1 MTSVHAIIMAGGS
14 GTRFWPASRQI
25 RPKQLLP
32 LASGKPMIAAAIE
45 RLEGICP
52 PENIWIVTNQPQKDA
67 IAKLLLNFPVE
78 QILIE
83 PEARDTAPCIAFAM
97 AHIAARDAEAT
108 LVVLP
113 ADHVIEPTAEF
124 ERMIARAQSLADDS
138 QTLVTFGIPPS
149 FAATGYGYIEL
160 GEATDK
166 ALPRAFMSSSFLE
179 KPNQATAQQLLDAG
193 NYWWNS
199 GIILFKREAMMQA
212 FAKHEPDLAT
222 ATNQMT
228 AAIKAKD
235 HGQLASSFAKAPKT
249 SIDFAV
255 MEKAERI
262 AVVECTAEWD
272 DLGSFPALARVLEA
286 TPDNNHFSLHD
297 GADAKSLQAQGNIVY
312 AEGHRTVTL
321 FGVDDLVVAAVGD
334 AILVC
339 PKDKANQLKQVVD
352 FLRAEGREDL
362 L

>member
-1 MTSVHAIIMAGGS
+1 MAGGS

-32 LASGKPMIAAAIE
+32 LAAGKPMIAAAID

-52 PENIWIVTNQPQKDA
+52 PENIWVVTNQPQKDA
-67 IAKLLLNFPVE
+67 IAQLLLNFPVE

-97 AHIAARDAEAT
+97 AHIAARDPEAT
-108 LVVLP
+108 MVVLP
-113 ADHVIEPTAEF
+113 ADHVIEPAAEF
-124 ERMIARAQSLADDS
+124 ERMVARAQSLADDS
-138 QTLVTFGIPPS
+138 RTLVTFGIPPS

-160 GEATDK
+160 GAATDK
-166 ALPRAFMSSSFLE
+166 ALPRAFISNSFLE
-179 KPNQATAQQLLDAG
+179 KPDQTTAQQLVDAG

-212 FAKHEPDLAT
+212 FAEHEPDLAT

-235 HGQLASSFAKAPKT
+235 HDQLVSAFTKAPKT

-255 MEKAERI
+255 MEKAKRI
-262 AVVECTAEWD
+262 AVVECTADWD
-272 DLGSFPALARVLEA
+272 DLGSFPALARVIQA

-297 GADAKSLQAQGNIVY
+297 GADAKSLLAQGNIVY

-321 FGVDDLVVAAVGD
+321 FGVEDLVVAAVGD
-334 AILVC
+334 AVLVC

>member
-1 MTSVHAIIMAGGS
+1 
-14 GTRFWPASRQI
+14 
-25 RPKQLLP
+25 
-32 LASGKPMIAAAIE
+32 
-45 RLEGICP
+45 
-52 PENIWIVTNQPQKDA
+52 
-67 IAKLLLNFPVE
+67 
-78 QILIE
+78 
-83 PEARDTAPCIAFAM
+83 
-97 AHIAARDAEAT
+97 
-108 LVVLP
+108 
-113 ADHVIEPTAEF
+113 
-124 ERMIARAQSLADDS
+124 
-138 QTLVTFGIPPS
+138 
-149 FAATGYGYIEL
+149 
-160 GEATDK
+160 
-166 ALPRAFMSSSFLE
+166 
-179 KPNQATAQQLLDAG
+179 
-193 NYWWNS
+193 
-199 GIILFKREAMMQA
+199 MQA

-339 PKDKANQLKQVVD
+339 PNDKADQLKQVVD

>member
-1 MTSVHAIIMAGGS
+1 M
-14 GTRFWPASRQI
+14 
-25 RPKQLLP
+25 L
-32 LASGKPMIAAAIE
+32 AAAID
-45 RLEGICP
+45 RLQGICP

-67 IAKLLLNFPVE
+67 IAQLLLNFPVE

-83 PEARDTAPCIAFAM
+83 PEARDTGPCVAFAM
-97 AHIAARDAEAT
+97 AHIAARDPEAT

-124 ERMIARAQSLADDS
+124 ERMIARAQALACDS
-138 QTLVTFGIPPS
+138 QTLVTFGIPPT

-160 GEATDK
+160 GAAADK
-166 ALPRAFMSSSFLE
+166 ALPRAFTSKSFRE
-179 KPNQATAQQLLDAG
+179 KPDQATAQQLVDSG
-193 NYWWNS
+193 NFWWNS
-199 GIILFKREAMMQA
+199 GILLFKGEAMMQA
-212 FAKHEPDLAT
+212 FADHEPDLAT
-222 ATNQMT
+222 AAQQML
-228 AAIKAKD
+228 AAIKAED
-235 HGQLASSFAKAPKT
+235 HGQLASAFAKAPKT

-262 AVVECTAEWD
+262 AVVECTAYWD

-297 GADAKSLQAQGNIVY
+297 GADAKSLLAQGNIVY
-312 AEGHRTVTL
+312 AEGNRTVTL
-321 FGVDDLVVAAVGD
+321 FGVEDLVVAAVGD
-334 AILVC
+334 AVLVC
-339 PKDKANQLKQVVD
+339 PKDKADQLKQVVD